1 MTDAVEFKPSQLS
14 LTLVRIHQSDVV
26 LVKESLAQ
34 KLAKAGK
41 FLRGAPVVVD
51 PNCDLKSMQLAQIV
65 ELLRQYEMTPVGVRS
80 ADPVLVEYAEMSGLA
95 VFKPAAASS
104 TASAEVKSSAP
115 VATAKP
121 TTVAAG
127 LAEKQS
133 LQTAKVMPSG
143 LRSGQ
148 TDQHMLGDLMV
159 RGSVNSGAE
168 VYAGGHLTILGSVRG
183 RVHAGATGNMQ
194 ARIIA
199 HDFNPELV
207 SIAGI
212 FLLSDDIPRL
222 AKQGWVEVYLDD
234 QTLKFNS
241 LD

>member
-1 MTDAVEFKPSQLS
+1 MIDAVEFKPSQLS
-14 LTLVRIHQSDVV
+14 LTLVRIHQPDVAA
-26 LVKESLAQ
+26 VKENLTQ

-65 ELLRQYEMTPVGVRS
+65 ELLRQHEMTPVGVRT

-95 VFKPAAASS
+95 VFKPAAPQAASAAPEAKSS
-104 TASAEVKSSAP
+104 TTVS
-115 VATAKP
+115 KP
-121 TTVAAG
+121 SPAVAG

-133 LQTAKVMPSG
+133 LQTAKIIATG

-148 TDQHMLGDLMV
+148 TEQHMLGDLMV

-168 VYAGGHLTILGSVRG
+168 VYAGGHLTIFGSVRG
-183 RVHAGATGNMQ
+183 RLHAGATGNVS
-194 ARIIA
+194 ARIVA